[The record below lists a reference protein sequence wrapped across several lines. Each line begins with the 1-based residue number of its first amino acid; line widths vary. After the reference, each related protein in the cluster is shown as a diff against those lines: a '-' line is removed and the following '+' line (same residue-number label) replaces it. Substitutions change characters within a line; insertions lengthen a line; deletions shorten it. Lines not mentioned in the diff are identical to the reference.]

1 MNKVDLLVAFAHI
14 GGTVVVS
21 LVLGFLFLAFGAWW
35 GKKIQKAA
43 DEEASIALGVS
54 VAQLN
59 DEKLIPRI
67 IQLSSERFSR
77 ELLKNRI
84 SDLCGL
90 VRTLW
95 NGLGSLLSAGV
106 LLAVIWYTIKDG
118 LNNAAFA
125 WTTIGISLFF
135 SFVSVVFSL
144 TCRLITGRFPGEAS
158 MARKNTAEFLRNR
171 DTHHDDSDEY

>member
-1 MNKVDLLVAFAHI
+1 MNKIDLLVAFAHI

-21 LVLGFLFLAFGAWW
+21 LALGFLLLALGAWW
-35 GKKIQKAA
+35 EKKIQKAA

-67 IQLSSERFSR
+67 IQLFSERFSR
-77 ELLKNRI
+77 ELLRNRI

-95 NGLGSLLSAGV
+95 NGLGSLLSTVV
-106 LLAVIWYTIKDG
+106 LLGVIWYTITDG

-125 WTTIGISLFF
+125 WSIIAISLFF
-135 SFVSVVFSL
+135 SVVSVVFSL

-158 MARKNTAEFLRNR
+158 LARKRLAEFLKNR
-171 DTHHDDSDEY
+171 DAHDDDCDEY